1 MAKRDYL
8 WKKIVSSS
16 SLLLRTVQ
24 KTGGTVVE
32 AVSAT
37 FSCQGTI
44 EAKVI
49 KQKNKE
55 EEEKLKI
62 NIIKCKMK

>member
-1 MAKRDYL
+1 MEKNSF
-8 WKKIVSSS
+8 IFFSPT
-16 SLLLRTVQ
+16 TVQ

-55 EEEKLKI
+55 EEEKLK
-62 NIIKCKMK
+62 